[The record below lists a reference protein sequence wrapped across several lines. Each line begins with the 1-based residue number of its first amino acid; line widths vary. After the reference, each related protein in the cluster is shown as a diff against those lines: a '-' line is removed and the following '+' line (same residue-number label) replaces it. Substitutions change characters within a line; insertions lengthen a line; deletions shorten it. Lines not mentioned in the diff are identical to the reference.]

1 MSLILRVPLLLGCWL
16 ISHAAL
22 AHDTPIAVLEMKQRE
37 SGIFVVDWNFQ
48 SSRGLAPPQLEF
60 PEHCQHEP
68 PTLDC
73 GEIGLVG
80 SMRVLEL
87 GDRYSG
93 VVVRLQRNDGQSSS
107 FTLTGGNDTITFAE
121 GGALGISAVRGL
133 ALSYTGLGIEHI
145 LLGIDHLLFVLGLI
159 WLVRSPW
166 MLVKTITAF
175 TVAHSITL
183 AAATLGWV
191 LVAERTVNAV
201 IALSIAFVAV
211 EVLYARRGR
220 DTLSI
225 RQPWMVAF
233 AFGLLHGFGFAG
245 ALTRLGLT
253 PEAVPWALLFFNVGV
268 EIGQLGFVV
277 LVLLLTRAHRVL
289 GATLPAKAADLPA
302 YAVGTVGSV
311 WFLQRMMVIFA

>member
-1 MSLILRVPLLLGCWL
+1 
-16 ISHAAL
+16 
-22 AHDTPIAVLEMKQRE
+22 
-37 SGIFVVDWNFQ
+37 
-48 SSRGLAPPQLEF
+48 
-60 PEHCQHEP
+60 
-68 PTLDC
+68 
-73 GEIGLVG
+73 
-80 SMRVLEL
+80 MRVLEL

-93 VVVRLQRNDGQSSS
+93 VVVRLQRNDGTSSS

-121 GGALGISAVRGL
+121 GGAMGLSAIRGL
-133 ALSYTGLGIEHI
+133 AASYTGLGIEHI
-145 LLGIDHLLFVLGLI
+145 LLGVDHLLFVLGLI

-211 EVLYARRGR
+211 EVVYAHRGR
-220 DTLSI
+220 ETLSI
-225 RQPWMVAF
+225 RHPWTVAF

-268 EIGQLGFVV
+268 EIGQLGFVLV
-277 LVLLLTRAHRVL
+277 VLLLTRAHRVL
-289 GATLPAKAADLPA
+289 GATLPEKASDLPA
-302 YAVGTVGSV
+302 YAVGTVGTV